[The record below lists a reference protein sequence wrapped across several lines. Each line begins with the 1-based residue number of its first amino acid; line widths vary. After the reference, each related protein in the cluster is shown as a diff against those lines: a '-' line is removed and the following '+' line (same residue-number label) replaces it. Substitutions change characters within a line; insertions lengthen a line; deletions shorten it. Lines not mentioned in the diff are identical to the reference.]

1 MKQFYLAKNQ
11 HGYYRVDFIDPVT
24 GGHILVMTSATSV
37 LRLFWHTIVLVEDIS
52 LYKTRKRIQEK
63 IKNLPKEKMSKIVK
77 SLIQAFISL

>member
-52 LYKTRKRIQEK
+52 LYNTRKRIQEK

>member
-37 LRLFWHTIVLVEDIS
+37 FRLFWHTIVLVEDIS
-52 LYKTRKRIQEK
+52 LYNTRKRIQEK
-63 IKNLPKEKMSKIVK
+63 KITEGTQK
-77 SLIQAFISL
+77 SCRRTK

>member
-11 HGYYRVDFIDPVT
+11 HGYYRVYFIDPVT

-52 LYKTRKRIQEK
+52 LYNTRKRIQEK
-63 IKNLPKEKMSKIVK
+63 KKNLPKEKMSKIVRF
-77 SLIQAFISL
+77 LFL